1 MLTVQSPRSP
11 PHPPFV
17 PLVFLLLLTIAAL
30 NDQHN
35 EESIYFGNHYC
46 YIVKPRVFA
55 RCAILSFTSVAFGIV
70 YYITL
75 VEEKNCNNSCD
86 SMYPNHGGIA
96 MGQPQIPTQ
105 KRLFEAFLG
114 SSSSWQPCKDH
125 HTSMMPSSMMNNK
138 KSTKLV
144 SAMLGNNSLNVA
156 APPFYVSKSSLSFKE
171 QPMPQPPIE
180 NPFSETLKRTRSEN
194 ATGSMRVLNDVGELN
209 NNKLHRD

>member
-55 RCAILSFTSVAFGIV
+55 RRDSLRLSWVHHQV
-70 YYITL
+70 
-75 VEEKNCNNSCD
+75 
-86 SMYPNHGGIA
+86 
-96 MGQPQIPTQ
+96 
-105 KRLFEAFLG
+105 G
-114 SSSSWQPCKDH
+114 S
-125 HTSMMPSSMMNNK
+125 
-138 KSTKLV
+138 L
-144 SAMLGNNSLNVA
+144 
-156 APPFYVSKSSLSFKE
+156 E